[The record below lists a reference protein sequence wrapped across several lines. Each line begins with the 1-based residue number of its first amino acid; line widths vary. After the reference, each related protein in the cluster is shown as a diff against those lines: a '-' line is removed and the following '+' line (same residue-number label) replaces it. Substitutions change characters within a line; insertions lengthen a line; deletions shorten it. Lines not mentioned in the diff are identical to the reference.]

1 VHTVSEDINVRSVGL
16 DTLPTLEVLRL
27 INDEDAQVAGAVA
40 HRMPQIATVVEGAV
54 AALSSGGRL
63 IYVGA
68 GTSGRLGML
77 DAAECVPTF
86 GLEPGRVLAIL
97 AGGSAAMTASIEAA
111 EDDAE
116 AGGRA
121 MLEHGVGS
129 ADLVLGIASSGRTPF
144 VVGALRRART
154 LGAATAA
161 LVGNADGPVAAS
173 ASVVIAVDTGAEVLA
188 GSTRMKAGTAQKL
201 VLNMISTA
209 AMVRLGRTYGNLMVD
224 LRPTNEKLRKR
235 ACRIVATAAETDED
249 TAARALA
256 EADGEVKT
264 AIVTLM
270 TRASPARARL
280 LLANAQGV
288 LRKALEG
295 AAVDADASTCSP
307 DS

>member
-1 VHTVSEDINVRSVGL
+1 MHTVSEDINVRSVGL
-16 DTLPTLEVLRL
+16 DSLPTLEVLRL
-27 INDEDAQVAGAVA
+27 INDEDAQVADAVA
-40 HRMPQIATVVEGAV
+40 RQMPEIAKVVEGAV
-54 AALSSGGRL
+54 AALASGGRL

-77 DAAECVPTF
+77 DAAECIPTF
-86 GLEPGRVLAIL
+86 GLEPGKVLAIL
-97 AGGSAAMTASIEAA
+97 AGGPAAMTASIEAA

-121 MLEHGVGS
+121 MLDHGVGRN
-129 ADLVLGIASSGRTPF
+129 DLVLGIASSGRTPF
-144 VVGALRRART
+144 VVGALRQAGM

-161 LVGNADGPVAAS
+161 LVGNPDGPVAAS
-173 ASVVIAVDTGAEVLA
+173 AAVVIAVHTGAEVLA
-188 GSTRMKAGTAQKL
+188 GSTRLKAGTAQKM

-224 LRPTNEKLRKR
+224 LRPTNEKLRGR
-235 ACRIVATAAETDED
+235 ACRIVAAAAETDED

-264 AIVTLM
+264 AIVALK
-270 TRASPARARL
+270 TRASPARART

-288 LRKALEG
+288 LRKVLEG
-295 AAVDADASTCSP
+295 AGKDAGLSSGN
-307 DS
+307 

>member
-1 VHTVSEDINVRSVGL
+1 MDS
-16 DTLPTLEVLRL
+16 LPTLDILRL
-27 INDEDAQVAGAVA
+27 INDEDALVAAAVA
-40 HRMPQIATVVEGAV
+40 RQMVQIATVVDGAV

-68 GTSGRLGML
+68 GTSGRLGVL
-77 DAAECVPTF
+77 DAAECIPTF

-97 AGGSAAMTASIEAA
+97 AGGPAAMTASIEAA

-116 AGGRA
+116 AGGRS
-121 MLEHGVGS
+121 MVEHGVGHS
-129 ADLVLGIASSGRTPF
+129 DLVLGIASSGRTPF
-144 VVGALRRART
+144 VVGALRQARL

-161 LVGNADGPVAAS
+161 LVGNPDGPVAA
-173 ASVVIAVDTGAEVLA
+173 AATVVIAVNTGAEVLA

-224 LRPTNEKLRKR
+224 LRPTNEKLRAR
-235 ACRIVATAAETDED
+235 ACRIVAAAAETSED

-264 AIVTLM
+264 AIVILKTLE
-270 TRASPARARL
+270 SPTQARL
-280 LLANAQGV
+280 RLAKAQGV
-288 LRKALEG
+288 LRRALEG
-295 AAVDADASTCSP
+295 TG
-307 DS
+307 